1 MSLSRVFKESKNF
14 HPEEI
19 LPRADSK
26 GSSWP
31 APARPKHAFIESP
44 QEKSTGGPGFR
55 QEQLLPSSSKTPSAT
70 TAIPASSTSAL
81 QTDVETAAEVQLET
95 SPPRPQSVAGIDQET
110 VDGMVDESYQQG
122 VEEGLRRAEADF
134 GSATVALLEVCQ
146 QLDRIRETLLKNS
159 FGEMQ
164 DLAISVAE
172 KIIRSSV
179 REQDATILATVEEA
193 IHSAVKSDEFYI
205 YVNPEDFEIV
215 QEKSADFI
223 AGVNGLNNL
232 VMKKDPEIERGGCKV
247 ESDYCVVDAT
257 IGSQFELIREKIKNR
272 LLVI

>member
-1 MSLSRVFKESKNF
+1 MSLSKVFKESKNF

-31 APARPKHAFIESP
+31 SPTRQKHTFIESP
-44 QEKSTGGPGFR
+44 QEKTQGEPRFR
-55 QEQLLPSSSKTPSAT
+55 QEQLLPSTTKTPPAT
-70 TAIPASSTSAL
+70 AAIPASSTFPL
-81 QTDVETAAEVQLET
+81 QADVETAAAVLPET
-95 SPPRPQSVAGIDQET
+95 MPPEPQPVAGIDQET
-110 VDGMVDESYQQG
+110 VDRMVDEAYQHG
-122 VEEGLRRAEADF
+122 IEEGLRRAEADF
-134 GSATVALLEVCQ
+134 GSATVALLEICQ

-179 REQDATILATVEEA
+179 REQDETILATVEEA

-205 YVNPEDFEIV
+205 YVNPEDYEII
-215 QEKSADFI
+215 QQKSADFI
-223 AGVNGLNNL
+223 SGVNGLNNL
-232 VMKKDPEIERGGCKV
+232 IIKKDPEIERGGCKV
-247 ESDYCVVDAT
+247 ESDYCIVDAT
-257 IGSQFELIREKIKNR
+257 IGSQFELIRQKIKNR